1 MQDRTVSLASK
12 SALTLFANPSAQPM
26 DYVVDYNPWSIPTN
40 LIRFVTRVYLRRVR
54 ALRNAA
60 NMVQRNFRRAVARRD
75 ARIGILTAVRAPFAL
90 FLGQSLPSR
99 AFISMMRQRNSR
111 QLGLDSAPL
120 PRIGSWFTGSR
131 ITNTQVAMQQAP
143 NWGAFMM

>member
-60 NMVQRNFRRAVARRD
+60 NMIQSNFRRAIARRD
-75 ARIGILTAVRAPFAL
+75 VRIDIYDSASVGRNPLATG
-90 FLGQSLPSR
+90 LGLRLPNSR
-99 AFISMMRQRNSR
+99 FIRMMRQRIALQQRRPYGYS
-111 QLGLDSAPL
+111 SVFSPL
-120 PRIGSWFTGSR
+120 PT
-131 ITNTQVAMQQAP
+131 ITWLTS
-143 NWGAFMM
+143 